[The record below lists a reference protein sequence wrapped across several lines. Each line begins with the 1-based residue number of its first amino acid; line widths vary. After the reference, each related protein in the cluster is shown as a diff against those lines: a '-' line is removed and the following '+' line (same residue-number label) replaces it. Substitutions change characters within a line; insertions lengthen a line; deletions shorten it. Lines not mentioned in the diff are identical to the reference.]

1 MQSSLSMKVAMF
13 KIPFNQGKLLGNVP
27 WLIQSVLAY
36 SCSTETFLYTT
47 FHLFR
52 WANKLSS
59 QRFLQDCLNKCSL
72 LVWGLPSIYLKYV
85 IPFWCLFHFFKLSC
99 NFLLKGEYGLVGKKD
114 FSNVLV
120 RWGEPFRDVS
130 GRWGEAFGDVSGRWG
145 GRWSMLQFYD

>member
-59 QRFLQDCLNKCSL
+59 QRFWQDCLNKCSL

-85 IPFWCLFHFFKLSC
+85 IPFWCLFHFYEHRNEFQESLLFFFNEMRFHLIFISSWHWLFKTSLSSIPC
-99 NFLLKGEYGLVGKKD
+99 LFAGE
-114 FSNVLV
+114 F
-120 RWGEPFRDVS
+120 
-130 GRWGEAFGDVSGRWG
+130 
-145 GRWSMLQFYD
+145 